1 MFKKSNVCGKIASG
15 LLSGG
20 IILGMAG
27 TAGAGSTSTITD
39 INSGTATTPVKG
51 YIAENEPISTT
62 YNISVTWGDMV
73 FVYDKGYMNGMDKV
87 RSSDVTGP
95 ENGHTDTDT
104 DIWYG
109 MNGTNNLVSIENNSN
124 AKVDISASVSK
135 VTADNPT
142 PDTVPSAMQPV
153 TLTLAGGTN
162 QDWSG
167 AASSASGS
175 LTSTIDEA
183 ISGNAAPTKDLT
195 LSLSGTPNDGL
206 SNDSA
211 HPSEIGTITL
221 NFTAHAGN

>member
-73 FVYDKGYMNGMDKV
+73 FVFDKGYSNG
-87 RSSDVTGP
+87 
-95 ENGHTDTDT
+95 T
-104 DIWYG
+104 DIVRATTNEQFPNETEKGVNNWFG
-109 MNGTNNLVSIENNSN
+109 IDGTNNLVSIENNSN

-135 VTADNPT
+135 VTDDNPEAN
-142 PDTVPSAMQPV
+142 TVPSAMEPV
-153 TLTLAGGTN
+153 TLTLTGGAD

>member
-39 INSGTATTPVKG
+39 INSGTAATPVKG

-95 ENGHTDTDT
+95 ENGHTDTET

-109 MNGTNNLVSIENNSN
+109 MNGTNNLVSIENSSN
-124 AKVDISASVSK
+124 APVDVSASVSK
-135 VTADNPT
+135 VTGESQVA
-142 PDTVPSAMQPV
+142 SAMSEV
-153 TLTLAGGTN
+153 TLTLTGGEEQNWTTSAG
-162 QDWSG
+162 
-167 AASSASGS
+167 GS

-195 LSLSGTPNDGL
+195 LSLSGAPNDGL